1 MTRRWIGSAD
11 VEVNEAGAL
20 SVRIANAE
28 ALPVS
33 IAEAGVLSVRVVPP
47 STLAGGTKTCAN
59 QAVAEKLVAASTPCR
74 AVWVGP
80 RVTSAGAAQNT
91 KPVFIG
97 DSAGQNIPVM
107 PTSYEGLTLLVDDAS
122 KVYVKVGTN
131 GEGVAYRVF
140 A

>member
-1 MTRRWIGSAD
+1 MVRRWIGSAD
-11 VEVNEAGAL
+11 VEVNEAGSL
-20 SVRIANAE
+20 S
-28 ALPVS
+28 VS
-33 IAEAGVLSVRVVPP
+33 IAGGEVLSVRVVPP

-59 QAVAEKLVAASTPCR
+59 AATAEKLVATATPCR

-80 RVTSAGAAQNT
+80 RITSAGAAQNT
-91 KPVFIG
+91 KPVFLG
-97 DSAGQNIPVM
+97 DAAGQNIPVM